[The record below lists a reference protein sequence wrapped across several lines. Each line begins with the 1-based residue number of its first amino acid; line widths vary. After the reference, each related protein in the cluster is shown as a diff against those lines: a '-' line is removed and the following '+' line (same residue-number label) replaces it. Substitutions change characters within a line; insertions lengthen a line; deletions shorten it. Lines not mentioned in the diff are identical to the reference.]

1 MHVSTKK
8 WLFTKISSSILIPL
22 MIWFIINFVSIY
34 ENDYQTV
41 VTFFTEQP
49 SKILFSIFII
59 VAFFFSALTI
69 SEIFEDY
76 IKDQKIKNV
85 ANKVLNIF
93 AIIMPLI
100 TIIGIYNL
108 QL

>member
-1 MHVSTKK
+1 MHISTKK
-8 WLFTKISSSILIPL
+8 WLITKISSFILIPL
-22 MIWFIINFVSIY
+22 MIWFIISFNSIY

-41 VTFFTEQP
+41 VNFFIQQP
-49 SKILFSIFII
+49 TKILFSIFIVI
-59 VAFFFSALTI
+59 AFFFSALTI

-85 ANKVLNIF
+85 ANKLLNIF

-108 QL
+108 S

>member
-1 MHVSTKK
+1 MHASTKK
-8 WLFTKISSSILIPL
+8 WLFIKISSFILIPL
-22 MIWFIINFVSIY
+22 MIWFIINFISIY
-34 ENDYQTV
+34 ENDYQA
-41 VTFFTEQP
+41 VTLFFTQQ
-49 SKILFSIFII
+49 STKILFSIFLV

-85 ANKVLNIF
+85 ANKLLNIF
-93 AIIMPLI
+93 AIILPII

-108 QL
+108 S

>member
-8 WLFTKISSSILIPL
+8 WLFTKISSLILIPL

-108 QL
+108 